1 MDGTVVFNCL
11 FFIFIDCGLTSGQ
24 LDVDKSRYDDGRREY
39 ELMVHRSEM
48 PRYGTC
54 WKDAMMTIQNGC
66 KQLTDDVQG
75 RLSLAYLNCFLEFQ
89 GRDVYECD
97 ADQPFHECAK
107 NMLDVDRGSF
117 TTFFT
122 HTQNI
127 CYFLQAQVWHEE
139 TENTIGRLSDS
150 SSQVASKLEDSY
162 KLQNQVLKQQEE
174 SIKNQEM
181 IMDKASNLSNIISA
195 SSDDIHVMFADFKET
210 TQEQRLLITD
220 VFDRVAKLQHMVLGE
235 FSGFYSIVFYTLS
248 ILVSYLLT
256 STARTSSARFW
267 LFGLMTSNMIVE
279 QMIVSI
285 RPGFFRYIPFQDFEN
300 EEEMIYG
307 SQRLVRR
314 VSGLIGFF
322 ILCFSVYNFQDLNT
336 INNQLLV
343 EIRRQNSELR
353 HCLMGTTSGS
363 SSDTKHMITQGK
375 NGIAADSTTVDS
387 DSAVSSGSTGSEGE
401 DSDHTFI
408 LQSSSHSESSHSYFS
423 VMTESLANTQ
433 MSTLHSELRDLRQ
446 STPIKQLPDRVAAWV
461 KTGFYPV
468 SPAKAASSSTIAKES
483 SLEAPRYYLRP
494 RKPIPGSPNPALNVE
509 SPNSFSKTV
518 RHLEQITRK
527 NSILARAVLR
537 QKKHLPDS
545 SDED

>member
-1 MDGTVVFNCL
+1 MDTAVVFMCL
-11 FFIFIDCGLTSGQ
+11 SLVFIDYGLTSNQ
-24 LDVDKSRYDDGRREY
+24 FHMDKSRYDEGRKEY

-54 WKDAMMTIQNGC
+54 WKDAMVTMQNGC
-66 KQLTDDVQG
+66 KHLTDEVQG

-97 ADQPFHECAK
+97 VDQPFQECAR

-122 HTQNI
+122 HTQNM
-127 CYFLQAQVWHEE
+127 CYFLQAQIWHEE

-162 KLQNQVLKQQEE
+162 KLQNEVLKQQEE

-181 IMDKASNLSNIISA
+181 IMNKASNLSNIIAA
-195 SSDDIHVMFADFKET
+195 SSDDIHEMFKDFKET
-210 TQEQRLLITD
+210 TQEQRVLITD

-235 FSGFYSIVFYTLS
+235 FSGFYSIVFYSLS

-256 STARTSSARFW
+256 STARTISARFW
-267 LFGLMTSNMIVE
+267 LFGLMTWNMVVE
-279 QMIVSI
+279 QMIVSM
-285 RPGFFRYIPFQDFEN
+285 RPGIFRYFHDFEN

-314 VSGLIGFF
+314 LSGLIGFI
-322 ILCFSVYNFQDLNT
+322 ILCFSVYNFKDLNT
-336 INNQLLV
+336 INNQLLM

-353 HCLMGTTSGS
+353 HSLMGTLSGS
-363 SSDTKHMITQGK
+363 NSNSNHMITHGK
-375 NGIAADSTTVDS
+375 EGVEADSTTLDS
-387 DSAVSSGSTGSEGE
+387 DSAVSSGSTCSEDE

-408 LQSSSHSESSHSYFS
+408 LQSSSQSESSHSYFS
-423 VMTESLANTQ
+423 VMTDSLANTQ
-433 MSTLHSELRDLRQ
+433 MSTLDSELRDLRQ
-446 STPIKQLPDRVAAWV
+446 STPIKQLPDRVATWV

-468 SPAKAASSSTIAKES
+468 SPAKAAASSTPTKEAS
-483 SLEAPRYYLRP
+483 FEAPRYYLRT
-494 RKPIPGSPNPALNVE
+494 RKPVPASPNPALSVE
-509 SPNSFSKTV
+509 SPNSFSRTV
-518 RHLEQITRK
+518 RQLEQITKK
-527 NSILARAVLR
+527 NSILARAVLG
-537 QKKHLPDS
+537 KKNQRAKDS
-545 SDED
+545 HED